1 MKMMY
6 RNWEKFDKIF
16 MICIKLNGCMIVI
29 IKINNIYSLL

>member
-16 MICIKLNGCMIVI
+16 MICIKVKWLYDCN
-29 IKINNIYSLL
+29 Y